1 MSSNSENVILFPKL
15 QKRLEEESLFALQEK
30 RYEEALGK
38 LDLLLSYHIDNHEI
52 LIGKLICLME
62 LGRTAEA
69 QDLCEELLQLK
80 NEDYYHYVHIYLTIL
95 FQTNQYDLLMEQ
107 VKYEFENGP
116 VPDLLEE
123 QFKQLYD
130 MSEKMKMDLAVE
142 NKSSIIEELYEAI
155 NQDNHLEQWRIVDR
169 MRSMKVQPDREV
181 LPLLTNEHVHPVIK
195 TALLIWL
202 KENKVSDEIEIHK
215 FSLSMYVVP
224 FDLQDMKSNDIYKRI
239 LTILRDM
246 EQANPTLFQLL
257 EQLLYRYVYVVYPF
271 MPSPNEAGDIAE
283 AIKKIGEQYL
293 HIPTSYDEE
302 EVSETIARIMKEI
315 SMCDSLYLSI
325 IEE

>member
-1 MSSNSENVILFPKL
+1 MGSKSENIILFPKL

-30 RYEEALGK
+30 RYEEALNK
-38 LDLLLSYHIDNHEI
+38 LNLLLSYHIDNHEI

-69 QDLCEELLQLK
+69 QDLCEELLQLR

-107 VKYEFENGP
+107 IEYEFENGS
-116 VPDLLEE
+116 VPDFLEE

-130 MSEKMKMDLAVE
+130 MSEQMKMDLAVE
-142 NKSSIIEELYEAI
+142 SKSSIIEELYEAI
-155 NQDNHLEQWRIVDR
+155 NQDNHQEQWRIVNR
-169 MRSMKVQPDREV
+169 MRSMKVRPDRDV
-181 LPLLTNEHVHPVIK
+181 LSLLTNEHVHPVIK
-195 TALLIWL
+195 TALLIWM
-202 KENKVSDEIEIHK
+202 KESNVSDEVEIHK
-215 FSLSMYVVP
+215 FSLSMGIVP
-224 FDLQDMKSNDIYKRI
+224 LKLEDIKSNNIYNQI
-239 LTILRDM
+239 LVILRNM
-246 EQANPTLFQLL
+246 EQENPTLFQLL
-257 EQLLYRYVYVVYPF
+257 KQLLYRYVYVVYPF
-271 MPSPNEAGDIAE
+271 MPTNKEVGDIAE

-293 HIPTSYDEE
+293 HIPTNADDG
-302 EVSETIARIMKEI
+302 VSETIARKMKEI

>member
-1 MSSNSENVILFPKL
+1 MSSRSENVILFPKL

-30 RYEEALGK
+30 RYEEALSK
-38 LDLLLSYHIDNHEI
+38 LNLLLSYHIDNHEI

-69 QDLCEELLQLK
+69 QDLCEELLQFR

-107 VKYEFENGP
+107 VEYEFESGEI
-116 VPDLLEE
+116 PDLLEE
-123 QFKQLYD
+123 QFRQLYD

-142 NKSSIIEELYEAI
+142 NKGSIIEELYEAI

-169 MRSMKVQPDREV
+169 MRTMKVQPDRDV
-181 LPLLTNEHVHPVIK
+181 SLLLTNEHVHPVIK
-195 TALLIWL
+195 TSLLIWL
-202 KENKVSDEIEIHK
+202 KENNVSDEIEIHK
-215 FSLSMYVVP
+215 FSLSMGIVP
-224 FDLQDMKSNDIYKRI
+224 FDLEDMKDNDIYNKI
-239 LTILRDM
+239 LFILRDM
-246 EQANPTLFQLL
+246 EQENPTLFQLL
-257 EQLLYRYVYVVYPF
+257 KQLLYRYVYVIYPF
-271 MPSPNEAGDIAE
+271 MPPFEEVDEIAE
-283 AIKKIGEQYL
+283 AIKKIGKQNL
-293 HIPTSYDEE
+293 HIPTNSDE
-302 EVSETIARIMKEI
+302 EVSEAIARIMKEI